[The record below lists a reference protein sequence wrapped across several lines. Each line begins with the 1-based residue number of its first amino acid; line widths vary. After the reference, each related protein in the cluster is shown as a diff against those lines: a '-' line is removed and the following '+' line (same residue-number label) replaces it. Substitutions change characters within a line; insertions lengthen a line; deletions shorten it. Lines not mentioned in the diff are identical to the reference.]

1 MSNILGRRSDTEQQQ
16 QLAKYANR
24 LDIQKIHTSVTL
36 FFCLFVCFY
45 IEWFIGDTEETFLF
59 TGIVRDIFYLGLL
72 TGT

>member
-36 FFCLFVCFY
+36 FFLFVF
-45 IEWFIGDTEETFLF
+45 FILN
-59 TGIVRDIFYLGLL
+59 GLL
-72 TGT
+72 ETLKRHFCLLELSEISFIWGY